1 MIFRSLFLIVFF
13 ISSNVIAQRQQK
25 TDSLE
30 TELSNTVD
38 HLQKFY
44 ILNDLWTRTINND
57 IDKAV
62 DYSSQIIE
70 LGKEMKVDSI
80 LGFGYEKKGTTYAYM
95 NKFDSSGIYFR
106 KALKIYDDAQN
117 FKKKAGIFR
126 NLGQDHN
133 MMNNLDSAFYY
144 YDQSGKNYRKV
155 DDSVGIA
162 HIINSKA
169 VVYLQ
174 KGFYNLA
181 LEKATESEKIYAN
194 LDLQQD
200 LNQNRMIIASTYANM
215 KDTINAIK
223 YYKKT
228 TEYFREQNLKRQL
241 CVSMILL
248 AGLQIPSQK
257 LNPETEKLIK
267 ESLAISKSLKA
278 PTLINNALTKY
289 GNFLYANAN
298 YQKAKQVQ
306 RDIIAD
312 EINRNED
319 FDLAYSKK
327 NLAKTLIA
335 LKDYNTAISHLKDA
349 YKIAKRYDI
358 TSIMPDINLLLSR
371 SYEKKGNFTNS
382 LEYFKNYKTAYDQIN
397 DKESQNRFSELQT
410 IYETEKK
417 ESEIALQKEEI
428 KTLNAQAENDKLTK
442 TIYGIGMF
450 SFITISGLIFFGF
463 RQRIKKNRIAREKQ
477 EAILKRD
484 IEFKKKEL
492 ATQTLHLVQKNTFIQ
507 ELKENLEKIK
517 QSPDLFKVEFRR
529 IVMLLKKESAGEKDW
544 EVFKSYFTEVH
555 NNFDKKIKAACEN
568 ITEKEIRL
576 ASFLRMNLTTKE
588 IASILNVLPDSVLKS
603 KYRLKKKLAL
613 TKNDDLQDFLNTL

>member
-1 MIFRSLFLIVFF
+1 MFFRRLLVIVFF

-38 HLQKFY
+38 HLQKLY
-44 ILNDLWTRTINND
+44 ILNDLWTRAINND

-62 DYSSQIIE
+62 DYSSQIIK

-80 LGFGYEKKGTTYAYM
+80 LGFGYEKKGTAYAYM

-126 NLGQDHN
+126 NLGQDYN

-144 YDQSGKNYRKV
+144 YDKSGKNYRKV

-181 LEKATESEKIYAN
+181 LEKATESEKIYADLN
-194 LDLQQD
+194 LHQD

-215 KDTINAIK
+215 KDTINAIE

-228 TEYFREQNLKRQL
+228 TDYFREQNLNRQL

-248 AGLQIPSQK
+248 AGLQIPNQK

-289 GNFLYANAN
+289 GNFLYANAD
-298 YQKAKQVQ
+298 YQQAKQIQ

-349 YKIAKRYDI
+349 YRIAKRYDI

-371 SYEKKGNFTNS
+371 SFEKKGDFANS

-417 ESEIALQKEEI
+417 ESEIAMQKEEI
-428 KTLNAQAENDKLTK
+428 KTLNAQAENDKLSK
-442 TIYGIGMF
+442 TIYGIRMF

-463 RQRIKKNRIAREKQ
+463 RQRIKKNRIARKKQ

-529 IVMLLKKESAGEKDW
+529 IFMLLKKESAGEKDW

-588 IASILNVLPDSVLKS
+588 IASMLSVLPDSVLKS